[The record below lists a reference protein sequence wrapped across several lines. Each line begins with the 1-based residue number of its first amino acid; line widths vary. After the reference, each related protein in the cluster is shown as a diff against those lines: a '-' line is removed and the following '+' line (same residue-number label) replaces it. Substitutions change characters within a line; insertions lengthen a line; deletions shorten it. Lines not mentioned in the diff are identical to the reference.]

1 MKKFIA
7 LAVAVV
13 MAASFSVVA
22 FAKSSPSGQTK
33 HKVTVTSNKGGSS
46 SSNYKMTKNNDG
58 TITLTAVKGK
68 YDFLHWQISG
78 RYEIVSGSL
87 KSGKIVIR
95 PLSDLKVKQIF
106 DVKGNGGKPND
117 GSGKSP
123 KTGENGVTALGLTLV
138 LALAGVAISKK
149 QLVK

>member
-33 HKVTVTSNKGGSS
+33 YKVTVTSNKGGSS

-68 YDFLHWQISG
+68 YDFQRWEISG

-106 DVKGNGGKPND
+106 NIKGNGTKPND

-149 QLVK
+149 QLAK